1 MKNFETVIQVRFNEV
16 DAYNVAWHGHY
27 VSWLEVGR
35 NNLANQ
41 FGIDAFQLIEAG
53 YLAPVVKL
61 DLKYLKPARFNDTL
75 TVRTT
80 FIPSDSALLQFNS
93 DIVDVD
99 GVSLASGSTTHA
111 LTDMN
116 GVLQFRLPPY
126 VSERLDKMI
135 EWLRCQ

>member
-16 DAYNVAWHGHY
+16 DVYNVAWHGHY

-41 FGIDAFQLIEAG
+41 FGVDAFQLIEAG

-61 DLKYLKPARFNDTL
+61 ELKYLKPARFNDRL

-99 GVSLASGSTTHA
+99 GVILASGSTTHA

-116 GVLQFRLPPY
+116 GVLQFRLPAY